1 MPASVPELLLPEP
14 APSRKWPWLVVWTL
28 TVMIAAG
35 AGARYYFS
43 PPTNEQPIGLTMAR
57 AAVADK
63 GAFGNISTF
72 GASPPSMAAAS
83 ATISVIEEEKLLF
96 NSQLL
101 GKVLREGLQGLA
113 ERFQGIG
120 DVRGMGLMQAIEL
133 VKDRGTKE
141 PDPQTANKLMET
153 TKKRGLLV
161 GKGGLHGNTMRIA
174 PPMTVSKG
182 QIDDALRLCL
192 LLADQDPARFD
203 RAVLRWL
210 ERFIAERL
218 PPLVE
223 IALAASAFAEL
234 RHGDRRTV
242 LLLNHRRG
250 PAAGIV
256 VHVIDDDPRWTAP
269 WIAPRATFH
278 VGNTLPLRR
287 QLRFAASCDKACLL
301 TADLRLDPGI
311 AGALHVER
319 VVAERSVRLAAGAR
333 RSVDLRLDRRA
344 LKLLRARGRAAAR
357 LVVVASDE
365 HGHDRT
371 VIEHVTLVP

>member
-1 MPASVPELLLPEP
+1 MTSAKGM
-14 APSRKWPWLVVWTL
+14 AN
-28 TVMIAAG
+28 G
-35 AGARYYFS
+35 
-43 PPTNEQPIGLTMAR
+43 QPIGLTMAR

-182 QIDDALRLCL
+182 QIDDALRLL
-192 LLADQDPARFD
+192 G
-203 RAVLRWL
+203 
-210 ERFIAERL
+210 E
-218 PPLVE
+218 
-223 IALAASAFAEL
+223 ALTE
-234 RHGDRRTV
+234 
-242 LLLNHRRG
+242 
-250 PAAGIV
+250 
-256 VHVIDDDPRWTAP
+256 
-269 WIAPRATFH
+269 ATK
-278 VGNTLPLRR
+278 
-287 QLRFAASCDKACLL
+287 Q
-301 TADLRLDPGI
+301 
-311 AGALHVER
+311 
-319 VVAERSVRLAAGAR
+319 
-333 RSVDLRLDRRA
+333 
-344 LKLLRARGRAAAR
+344 
-357 LVVVASDE
+357 
-365 HGHDRT
+365 
-371 VIEHVTLVP
+371 

>member
-1 MPASVPELLLPEP
+1 
-14 APSRKWPWLVVWTL
+14 
-28 TVMIAAG
+28 
-35 AGARYYFS
+35 
-43 PPTNEQPIGLTMAR
+43 MAR
-57 AAVADK
+57 KPPVLLALVAVLALGAAPARAETTTLRLEGPTSVAEGSP
-63 GAFGNISTF
+63 GAPRLRVVRAPD
-72 GASPPSMAAAS
+72 ASRIVRGSGEAS
-83 ATISVIEEEKLLF
+83 ATIEVADGDPSDLRTTLGRVVLPAGHFSVTIPLPLVDDDVVEPAK
-96 NSQLL
+96 QL
-101 GKVLREGLQGLA
+101 VLRIVDPSPGA
-113 ERFQGIG
+113 A
-120 DVRGMGLMQAIEL
+120 VAP
-133 VKDRGTKE
+133 E
-141 PDPQTANKLMET
+141 PLT
-153 TKKRGLLV
+153 
-161 GKGGLHGNTMRIA
+161 
-174 PPMTVSKG
+174 MTVH
-182 QIDDALRLCL
+182 DDDYEFAVPEVTVREDAGTVVLPLRRGDATRADMTSLRVIGGSADGL
-192 LLADQDPARFD
+192 SPVGAPVPLPAGDTAPTATLAVAND
-203 RAVLRWL
+203 AVW
-210 ERFIAERL
+210 
-218 PPLVE
+218 
-223 IALAASAFAEL
+223 
-234 RHGDRRTV
+234 HGDRRTV

-344 LKLLRARGRAAAR
+344 LKRLRARRRAAAR